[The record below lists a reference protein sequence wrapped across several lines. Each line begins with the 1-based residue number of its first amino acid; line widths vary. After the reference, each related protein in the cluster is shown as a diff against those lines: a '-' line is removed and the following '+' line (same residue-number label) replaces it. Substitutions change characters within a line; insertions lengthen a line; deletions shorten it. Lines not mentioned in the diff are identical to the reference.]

1 MTSYPRLTF
10 QLRRLGQLES
20 ITGLLLQDLK
30 TLADWAHL
38 HPMDEISIDGRTWI
52 KAYEFKELGMVWLVL
67 KDGQVVYGPTSVGTL
82 KEFFVQGEIDADQRL
97 RHNTTGEEMTLRQV
111 IGDDYIRRIE
121 SQGTSADLAA
131 ETELARTTVP
141 SGSAQV

>member
-1 MTSYPRLTF
+1 MDSDPRLTF

-20 ITGLLLQDLK
+20 ITGLLLEDLK
-30 TLADWAHL
+30 TLANWAHL

-97 RHNTTGEEMTLRQV
+97 RHQTTGEEMTLRQV

-121 SQGTSADLAA
+121 S
-131 ETELARTTVP
+131 
-141 SGSAQV
+141 

>member
-1 MTSYPRLTF
+1 
-10 QLRRLGQLES
+10 
-20 ITGLLLQDLK
+20 
-30 TLADWAHL
+30 
-38 HPMDEISIDGRTWI
+38 
-52 KAYEFKELGMVWLVL
+52 
-67 KDGQVVYGPTSVGTL
+67 VGTL

>member
-97 RHNTTGEEMTLRQV
+97 RHKTTGEEMTLRQV

-121 SQGTSADLAA
+121 SQGTPAVQPRCQS
-131 ETELARTTVP
+131 RPGPTVP
-141 SGSAQV
+141 SGLAI